1 MSKLRVC
8 VIGCLGKMGQ
18 VVSRGLLASS
28 EYELA
33 AGVDTARIGD
43 DLGSVLNLGHIN
55 IAISGN
61 LQTIL
66 ADANIDIAIDF
77 TSPSAVTANVATCLQ
92 ENVPVLVGT
101 TGIMQEDVEKLAH
114 LSKKMATPVLIAPNF
129 AIGALLMMEFAS
141 KAAKYMPHAEIIEL
155 HHPQKLDKPS
165 GTALRTREGMI
176 ESLRQTRKASS
187 SEIDDDDPGKLIPIH
202 SVRLPGFTAH
212 QEVIFGDVGQCL
224 TLRHDS
230 FQRDSFL
237 PGIFLGLKQLQGL
250 KGLKVGLEL

>member
-8 VIGCLGKMGQ
+8 MIGCLGKMGQ
-18 VVSRGLLASS
+18 VVSRGLLASGD
-28 EYELA
+28 YELA

-43 DLGSVLNLGHIN
+43 DLGSVLNLSHID
-55 IAISGN
+55 IPISSN

-66 ADANIDIAIDF
+66 SDAKIDIAIDF
-77 TSPSAVTANVATCLQ
+77 TTPSSVTSNVATCLQ

-101 TGIMQEDVEKLAH
+101 TGITQEDVEKLAH
-114 LSKKMATPVLIAPNF
+114 LSKKMATPVLIVPNF
-129 AIGALLMMEFAS
+129 AIGALLMMEFAK

-165 GTALRTREGMI
+165 GTALRTRDGMI
-176 ESLRQTRKASS
+176 ESLRQSEKAR
-187 SEIDDDDPGKLIPIH
+187 EQGIDDEDPDKMIPIH

-224 TLRHDS
+224 TIRHDS
-230 FQRDSFL
+230 FQRESFL
-237 PGIFLGLKQLQGL
+237 PGIFLGLKQLQGQ